1 MELLVQMLWSLPVY
15 QQQEAFFWFIPLI
28 AAAVVWGGV
37 VIFSGDSYPE
47 VKSFAVLG
55 MKGAGK
61 TQFLA
66 NLRNKKYDDYEATL
80 GIEEVGA
87 FSFKLN
93 NGKTIKVI
101 GCKDIPGGEEYISE
115 YYGEFI
121 RNNEFL
127 FFLFNGYNYVN
138 DYKYRISV
146 QARMEFVHRNY
157 LNGKA
162 KGVYVF
168 ATFADQ
174 FKSKEDRQN
183 AITEIKSS
191 VNGKTYAGFLSNLCL
206 LDMRDKDELMKIL
219 SDKIFPNNE

>member
-15 QQQEAFFWFIPLI
+15 QQQEGLFWFIPLI
-28 AAAVVWGGV
+28 AAAVIWGT
-37 VIFSGDSYPE
+37 VIIICGDSYPD
-47 VKSFAVLG
+47 VKSFAILG
-55 MKGAGK
+55 MQGASK
-61 TQFLA
+61 TQFIY
-66 NLRNKKYDDYEATL
+66 NLRNKKYDEYEATL
-80 GIEEVGA
+80 GIEEYGT

-93 NGKTIKVI
+93 NGKNITVK
-101 GCKDIPGGEEYISE
+101 GCKDIPGGEEWISE
-115 YYGEFI
+115 YYGDFI

-174 FKSKEDRQN
+174 FKSKEERQN

-191 VNGKTYAGFLSNLCL
+191 VNGKTYAGFLSNFCL
-206 LDMRDKDELMKIL
+206 LDMRDKDELMNIL
-219 SDKIFPNNE
+219 SQIFPNNE

>member
-28 AAAVVWGGV
+28 AAAVVIGGV
-37 VIFSGDSYPE
+37 ALFSGDSYPD
-47 VKSFAVLG
+47 VKTFAILG
-55 MKGAGK
+55 MQGAGK
-61 TQFLA
+61 TQFLY
-66 NLRNKKYDDYEATL
+66 NLRNKKYDEYEATL
-80 GIEEVGA
+80 GIEEIGE

-93 NGKTIKVI
+93 NGKTITVK
-101 GCKDIPGGEEYISE
+101 GCKDIPGGEEWIPE
-115 YYGEFI
+115 NYGKFI
-121 RNNEFL
+121 RDNEFL
-127 FFLFNGYNYVN
+127 FFLFNSYKYVN
-138 DYKYRISV
+138 NYKYRISV
-146 QARMEFVHRNY
+146 QARMEYVHRNY

-174 FKSKEDRQN
+174 FKNKEDRQK

-191 VNGKTYAGFLSNLCL
+191 VNGKTYAGLLSNFCL

>member
-1 MELLVQMLWSLPVY
+1 MELLVQMLLSLPVY
-15 QQQEAFFWFIPLI
+15 QQQEGLFWFIPLI
-28 AAAVVWGGV
+28 AAAAVVWGTV
-37 VIFSGDSYPE
+37 VIFSGDSYPD
-47 VKSFAVLG
+47 VKSFAILG
-55 MKGAGK
+55 MQGAGK

-146 QARMEFVHRNY
+146 QARMEYVHRNY

-174 FKSKEDRQN
+174 FKSKEDRQK

-191 VNGKTYAGFLSNLCL
+191 VNGKTYAGFLSNFCL

-219 SDKIFPNNE
+219 SQIFPNNE